1 MLKSIQKRYKMYQK
15 RTFFTRR
22 ISTTIFSDKTILKHE
37 FKIPNDKINIDWNT
51 VEITIFKNEKTC

>member
-15 RTFFTRR
+15 RTFFTLR

-51 VEITIFKNEKTC
+51 V